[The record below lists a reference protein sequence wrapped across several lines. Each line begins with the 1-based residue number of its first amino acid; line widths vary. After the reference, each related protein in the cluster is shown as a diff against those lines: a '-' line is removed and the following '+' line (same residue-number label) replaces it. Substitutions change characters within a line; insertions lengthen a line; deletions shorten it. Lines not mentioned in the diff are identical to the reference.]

1 MVQLRAPTQPP
12 SSIQRRQLQIL
23 FRHPGYDDDNNV
35 LFKLQAPDTDD
46 HGQPGLLA
54 QFAIEAYTLRNYG
67 DDMYEVEENILK
79 KTN

>member
-54 QFAIEAYTLRNYG
+54 QFAIEACTA
-67 DDMYEVEENILK
+67 IA
-79 KTN
+79 